1 VSAAFTANRDITDF
15 RFTSALNSG
24 HGVTSDCAGVIVGT
38 SIAVTVPY
46 GADVSE
52 LIATF
57 TTTGQSVSVEGVTQT
72 SGVTDNDFT
81 SPVYYTVNGVDGST
95 KTYTV
100 SVTVAPN
107 TAKDITDFRFTSALN
122 NGYGVQW
129 NCIGIFSGTSITI
142 LVPHDTDRSGLIAT
156 FTTTG
161 QTVSVGATPQES
173 GVTHNNFSS
182 PVTYRVT
189 AEDGSTKNYTVTVNV
204 AASDTGAFWTKRTL
218 PSCSYYW
225 NSVCY
230 ANGVFIIIG
239 GGSYSTSAALVS
251 SNGVDW
257 TLRTIGFNSLWN
269 SITYGNGRF
278 VAVGRNSS
286 NSAVSTDNGASW
298 TQGTLPASQ
307 SWYSVAFGNGRF
319 VAVAWGSSTAAYS
332 SDGITWTATT
342 LPGASN
348 LCWTSVT
355 CGNGRFVAVN
365 AYDNTAAYSDD
376 GITWASTP
384 LTIVRDAWSVMYGNG
399 VFVATG
405 DSNLGAVSTD
415 GVNWSQVT
423 LPSYGSWRAG
433 TFGDGTFVILCGS
446 TYRMAVSTDGVNWT
460 QSSLPTYGGNPWT
473 SAAYGGGVFVT
484 FIWGSDILATS
495 P

>member
-1 VSAAFTANRDITDF
+1 
-15 RFTSALNSG
+15 
-24 HGVTSDCAGVIVGT
+24 VIVGT
-38 SIAVTVPY
+38 GIAVTVPY
-46 GADVSE
+46 GADISE

-122 NGYGVQW
+122 NGYGGQW

-173 GVTHNNFSS
+173 GVTHNNFTS

-204 AASDTGAFWTKRTL
+204 AASDTGAFWTQRSL
-218 PSCSYYW
+218 PEVCYW
-225 NSVCY
+225 ASVCY

-239 GGSYSTSAALVS
+239 GTPYSTSRAAIS
-251 SNGVDW
+251 SNGTSWSV
-257 TLRTIGFNSLWN
+257 TTIGFNSSWK
-269 SITYGNGRF
+269 SIIYGNGRF
-278 VAVGRNSS
+278 VAVGQGYDR
-286 NSAVSTDNGASW
+286 SAVSTDNGASW

-307 SWYSVAFGNGRF
+307 SWYSVAFGEGRF

-376 GITWASTP
+376 GITWASMP